1 MPRHFA
7 AHTAHRYAGGVTPSP
22 MSRLSRQTPSKS
34 AFWRFNWI
42 AHSQIIRAVE
52 RSGPHVRGKLLDV
65 GCGTMPG
72 KQWLAGH
79 FTAYIGVD
87 LADSRYLGDVKL
99 DVVGRGEQLPFARG
113 SFDTVLGLSMLTYLP
128 EPIRMIEESWRV
140 LRPGGM
146 LVLEFTQTAP
156 LHDPPHDY
164 FRFTPFG
171 ARLLLERVG
180 FEVVEIIPIGGLW
193 TRVGMSLIAPLN
205 RLNRGPLRIV
215 TELPVRLL
223 YIVIQLLFA
232 GLDRIADDRNEALA
246 NLIVARRVERNA

>member
-1 MPRHFA
+1 
-7 AHTAHRYAGGVTPSP
+7 

-52 RSGPHVRGKLLDV
+52 RSGPHVRGRLLDV

-79 FTAYIGVD
+79 FTDYIGVD
-87 LADSRYLGDVKL
+87 LSDSCYLGDVKL

-128 EPIRMIEESWRV
+128 EPIQMIEESWRV
-140 LRPGGM
+140 LRPGGV

-156 LHDPPHDY
+156 LHDPPHDF

-171 ARLLLERVG
+171 ARLLLERAG
-180 FEVVEIIPIGGLW
+180 FEVVEIIPVGGLW

-205 RLNRGPLRIV
+205 RLNRGPLRIL

-232 GLDRIADDRNEALA
+232 GLDRIAGDRNEALA
-246 NLIVARRVERNA
+246 NLIVARRVERNG